1 MLAFLHGDKGQN
13 CNLRLGHISM
23 KFVLHFRH
31 PMNFLKMA
39 TEILDTSPTL
49 LTCLGTPFL
58 VMRGHAV
65 RYVEVSLE
73 CVAVED
79 MAPLF
84 PALREKSSFFICGLV
99 IHSTKAR
106 TGRRQIVKMI
116 VTAFRK

>member
-1 MLAFLHGDKGQN
+1 
-13 CNLRLGHISM
+13 
-23 KFVLHFRH
+23 
-31 PMNFLKMA
+31 MA

-84 PALREKSSFFICGLV
+84 PALREKSSLFAALSFILL
-99 IHSTKAR
+99 
-106 TGRRQIVKMI
+106 RQGQ
-116 VTAFRK
+116 AGDRL